1 MPLTEYQNYQLK
13 HCANVTGLALLVP
26 EGNALW
32 DLADAI
38 DGDHGAC
45 ILLSVMA
52 VDTDLIEDIVSEIIH
67 GLDVDAI
74 IAEGSEE
81 LALACALGVYAW

>member
-26 EGNALW
+26 EGSALW

-38 DGDHGAC
+38 DGEHSAC
-45 ILLSVMA
+45 ILLPVMA
-52 VDTDLIEDIVSEIIH
+52 VDTDLIDDIVCEILH
-67 GLDVDAI
+67 GLDADAI
-74 IAEGSEE
+74 IDEGGGD